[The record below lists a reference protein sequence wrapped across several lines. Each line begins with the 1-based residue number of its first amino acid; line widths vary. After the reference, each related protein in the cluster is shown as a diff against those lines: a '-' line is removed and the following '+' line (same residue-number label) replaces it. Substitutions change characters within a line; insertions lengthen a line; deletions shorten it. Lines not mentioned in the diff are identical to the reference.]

1 MLVLSRKTGESVYIG
16 NDIKIVVTR
25 VEKNGSV
32 RLAISA
38 PQEITIHR
46 EEIYQAI
53 QKEAADSPQ
62 KQPWTPSPTEV

>member
-1 MLVLSRKTGESVYIG
+1 MLVLSRKAGESVYIAD
-16 NDIKIVVTR
+16 NIKIVVTR

-53 QKEAADSPQ
+53 QKGAESSSLEQ
-62 KQPWTPSPTEV
+62 TWTPSQTAI